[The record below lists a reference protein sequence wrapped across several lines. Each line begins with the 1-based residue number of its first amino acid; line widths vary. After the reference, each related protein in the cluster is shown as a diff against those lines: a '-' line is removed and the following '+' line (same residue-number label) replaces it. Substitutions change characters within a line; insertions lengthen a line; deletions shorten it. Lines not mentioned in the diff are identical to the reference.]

1 MFKNSELLILKIIFL
16 ANLLMLTI
24 QVNISAGE
32 DELALTY
39 NWIPQYYGKIEGDS
53 KLLYTRS
60 FSRSQLRFVD
70 IDNDGDS
77 DLFVGK
83 ADGRL
88 AFFLNQGSSITPLF
102 KLITE
107 DYEVFHSGVDEQS
120 NPALFRTVLDVGE
133 NAAPD
138 FVDIDNDGDLD
149 MFIGSQDGHIFHY
162 ENRGNRLSPKF
173 FRKTPIYMGL
183 KFVGNSV
190 PRFADINGDRAF
202 DLIVG
207 TRSGKIHVFFNS
219 GMSEEA
225 IFCEEFDVVNPPDDR
240 CKYQPEIVAD
250 ILPQVDAVPELV
262 DWDRDGDL
270 DLVAGKSDGKIN
282 FYLNIGDRYAP
293 DWNLKSNHFQ
303 FIDAGGFVAP
313 TFYDLNH
320 DNYPELFLGTA
331 TSRII
336 YYENHEILTSMLSKI
351 KSIDPESFDKTDS
364 VERILSSACKEL
376 NGLPECLTELSKA
389 FGVPEGQ
396 KIEKLDQ
403 FNPYILRRDLSIDSI
418 MEEVAD
424 YQENDA
430 AANQNEL
437 NTPGQENIEIEQDSQ
452 EEGAEDGEGQ
462 NKSIDKLKKQ
472 GIITRNQLW
481 LSSRN
486 YLKIENLVGR
496 DRHVFVTSGDWN
508 KDGRKDILLGSRT
521 GEIYAFENRTDKGT
535 DWFQIKF
542 PSLKKNKRNY
552 SAPVLSD
559 IDGDGDLDIISGNR
573 NGKIE
578 WLLNRGTDKKP
589 EWIIHDLNVSQIDV
603 GSFSKPLLND
613 MDGDED
619 LDLLIGNSKGL
630 IIYYENQGDKSK
642 PHFVLRNTRISGI
655 QMKGNSSPAFWTWNQ
670 DENPDLI
677 VGGREG
683 FLSLV
688 SHLPPKR
695 LPALRGWTL
704 EATHW
709 QKIKSAG
716 YSAPHFSDLDG
727 DNKSDMLIGDEQ
739 GNLRYW
745 INGGPSI
752 KKEEQQETKQIL
764 VENTLE
770 DEDQEVERSDSL
782 NQLETTEA
790 EQIPLKNE
798 PIEPIFEFV
807 TSKYG
812 NLDLG
817 RRAFPAFIDVDG
829 DGFLDL
835 IAGNHEG
842 ELRYYRSDHSSGS
855 VQWILESNYFLGYQ
869 GGKNAAPV
877 LTDLDGDDDLDLLV
891 GNQSGSIHYWENK
904 GISEIA
910 DFVYN
915 PTVFIGV
922 TGGRNS
928 VPAAID
934 LNADGKKD
942 LLLGKFNGQ
951 LYKYIRKD
959 IGKEFRF
966 MLERRK
972 YLDLD
977 VGLGSVPVIADI
989 NNDQQSE
996 LIIGSDSGKIF
1007 SFQADSEIQ
1016 SSKVWK
1022 PSEEY
1027 FEELK
1032 FPVGGNP
1039 VFSDLDKDGDL
1050 DMIIGSEAGTLH
1062 YFRNEGQ

>member
-1 MFKNSELLILKIIFL
+1 MFKNKKLIILNKIFL
-16 ANLLMLTI
+16 ACVVMFTI
-24 QVNISAGE
+24 QTNISKGE
-32 DELALTY
+32 EELDITFD
-39 NWIPQYYGKIEGDS
+39 WIPQYYGKIEGDS

-70 IDNDGDS
+70 IDNDADS

-88 AFFLNQGSSITPLF
+88 AFFLNQGSSTTPMF
-102 KLITE
+102 KLTTE
-107 DYEVFHSGVDEQS
+107 DYEVLHAGVDEQS

-133 NAAPD
+133 NAAPE

-162 ENRGNRLSPKF
+162 ENLGNRLSPKF
-173 FRKTPIYMGL
+173 IRKTPIYMGF
-183 KFVGNSV
+183 KFEGNSI

-219 GMSEEA
+219 GISEEA
-225 IFCEEFDVVNPPDDR
+225 IFCKEFDVLSPPDER
-240 CKYQPEIVAD
+240 CKHQPEIVAD
-250 ILPQVDAVPELV
+250 ISPQVDVVPELV

-270 DLVAGKSDGKIN
+270 DLFTGKSDGKLN
-282 FYLNIGDRYAP
+282 FYLNIGDLYSP
-293 DWNLKSNHFQ
+293 DWELKSNHFQ

-313 TFYDLNH
+313 TFHDLNN
-320 DNYPELFLGTA
+320 DSYPELFLGNA

-336 YYENHEILTSMLSKI
+336 NYENHEILTSMLSKI
-351 KSIDPESFDKTDS
+351 KLIDSASYDKNDS
-364 VERILSSACKEL
+364 VKIILSRACKEL
-376 NGLPECLTELSKA
+376 NGLPDCLNELSKA
-389 FGVPEGQ
+389 FGVSEGHKID
-396 KIEKLDQ
+396 KIED
-403 FNPYILRRDLSIDSI
+403 FAPYIFRRDLSINANL
-418 MEEVAD
+418 EEFTDA
-424 YQENDA
+424 QENFVSTK
-430 AANQNEL
+430 QNGSKDYDQETVGIDLDSKNNLTENL
-437 NTPGQENIEIEQDSQ
+437 NYS
-452 EEGAEDGEGQ
+452 
-462 NKSIDKLKKQ
+462 NKSIEKLKQQ

-508 KDGRKDILLGSRT
+508 KDGRKDILIGSRT
-521 GEIYAFENRTDKGT
+521 GEIYAFENRADKGT
-535 DWFQIKF
+535 DWYQIEL
-542 PSLKKNKRNY
+542 PSLQKNKRNF

-559 IDGDGDLDIISGNR
+559 IDSDGDLDIISGNK
-573 NGKIE
+573 NGRIE
-578 WLLNRGTDKKP
+578 WLLNIGTDKSP
-589 EWIIHDLNVSQIDV
+589 EWITHDLNVSQIDV

-619 LDLLIGNSKGL
+619 LDLLVGNSKGF
-630 IIYYENQGDKSK
+630 IIYYENQGDKIK
-642 PHFVLRNTRISGI
+642 PYFVLRNTRISGI
-655 QMKGNSSPAFWTWNQ
+655 QMKGNSSPALWTWNK
-670 DENPDLI
+670 DEHPDLI

-683 FLSLV
+683 YLSLV

-695 LPALRGWTL
+695 LPALRGWNL

-709 QKIKSAG
+709 QNIKSIG
-716 YSAPHFSDLDG
+716 YSAPHFVDLDG
-727 DNKSDMLIGDEQ
+727 DNKSDMLIGDEE

-745 INGGPSI
+745 INGGQSI
-752 KKEEQQETKQIL
+752 KKEENKETNQIL
-764 VENTLE
+764 LENTLE
-770 DEDQEVERSDSL
+770 EEDQDVRLSDSV
-782 NQLETTEA
+782 NQIESPETN
-790 EQIPLKNE
+790 QIPLKNE
-798 PIEPIFEFV
+798 PIEPIFEYV

-812 NLDLG
+812 NLDIG
-817 RRAFPAFIDVDG
+817 RRAFPAFIDIDG

-855 VQWILESNYFLGYQ
+855 VKWIFESNYFLGYQ
-869 GGKNAAPV
+869 GGINAAPV
-877 LTDLDGDDDLDLLV
+877 LSDLDGDEDLDLLV
-891 GNQSGSIHYWENK
+891 GNQSGSIDYWENK
-904 GISEIA
+904 GTSEIV

-922 TGGRNS
+922 TSGKNS
-928 VPAAID
+928 VPAVID

-942 LLLGKFNGQ
+942 LLIGKFNGQ

-959 IGKEFRF
+959 LGNEFRF
-966 MLERRK
+966 ILERRR

-989 NNDQQSE
+989 NNDQQLE
-996 LIIGSDSGKIF
+996 LIISSDSGKF
-1007 SFQADSEIQ
+1007 YSFKEDAENKDSNKWQ
-1016 SSKVWK
+1016 
-1022 PSEEY
+1022 PHDEY
-1027 FEELK
+1027 FKELK

-1039 VFSDLDKDGDL
+1039 VFADLDKDGDL
-1050 DMIIGSEAGTLH
+1050 DLIIGSEAGTLH
-1062 YFRNEGQ
+1062 YYRNEGQ

>member
-424 YQENDA
+424 YQENGA
-430 AANQNEL
+430 ATNQNEL
-437 NTPGQENIEIEQDSQ
+437 NTPGQENIAIEQDFQ
-452 EEGAEDGEGQ
+452 EEGCLLYTSPSPRD
-462 NKSIDKLKKQ
+462 
-472 GIITRNQLW
+472 
-481 LSSRN
+481 LSTSRM
-486 YLKIENLVGR
+486 
-496 DRHVFVTSGDWN
+496 
-508 KDGRKDILLGSRT
+508 
-521 GEIYAFENRTDKGT
+521 
-535 DWFQIKF
+535 
-542 PSLKKNKRNY
+542 PS
-552 SAPVLSD
+552 SA
-559 IDGDGDLDIISGNR
+559 
-573 NGKIE
+573 
-578 WLLNRGTDKKP
+578 
-589 EWIIHDLNVSQIDV
+589 
-603 GSFSKPLLND
+603 
-613 MDGDED
+613 
-619 LDLLIGNSKGL
+619 
-630 IIYYENQGDKSK
+630 
-642 PHFVLRNTRISGI
+642 
-655 QMKGNSSPAFWTWNQ
+655 
-670 DENPDLI
+670 
-677 VGGREG
+677 
-683 FLSLV
+683 
-688 SHLPPKR
+688 
-695 LPALRGWTL
+695 
-704 EATHW
+704 
-709 QKIKSAG
+709 
-716 YSAPHFSDLDG
+716 
-727 DNKSDMLIGDEQ
+727 
-739 GNLRYW
+739 
-745 INGGPSI
+745 
-752 KKEEQQETKQIL
+752 
-764 VENTLE
+764 
-770 DEDQEVERSDSL
+770 
-782 NQLETTEA
+782 
-790 EQIPLKNE
+790 
-798 PIEPIFEFV
+798 
-807 TSKYG
+807 
-812 NLDLG
+812 
-817 RRAFPAFIDVDG
+817 
-829 DGFLDL
+829 
-835 IAGNHEG
+835 
-842 ELRYYRSDHSSGS
+842 
-855 VQWILESNYFLGYQ
+855 
-869 GGKNAAPV
+869 
-877 LTDLDGDDDLDLLV
+877 
-891 GNQSGSIHYWENK
+891 
-904 GISEIA
+904 
-910 DFVYN
+910 
-915 PTVFIGV
+915 
-922 TGGRNS
+922 
-928 VPAAID
+928 
-934 LNADGKKD
+934 
-942 LLLGKFNGQ
+942 
-951 LYKYIRKD
+951 
-959 IGKEFRF
+959 
-966 MLERRK
+966 
-972 YLDLD
+972 
-977 VGLGSVPVIADI
+977 
-989 NNDQQSE
+989 
-996 LIIGSDSGKIF
+996 
-1007 SFQADSEIQ
+1007 
-1016 SSKVWK
+1016 
-1022 PSEEY
+1022 
-1027 FEELK
+1027 
-1032 FPVGGNP
+1032 
-1039 VFSDLDKDGDL
+1039 
-1050 DMIIGSEAGTLH
+1050 
-1062 YFRNEGQ
+1062 

>member
-1 MFKNSELLILKIIFL
+1 MFV
-16 ANLLMLTI
+16 I
-24 QVNISAGE
+24 QVNI
-32 DELALTY
+32 LASEGDLDLTY
-39 NWIPQYYGKIEGDS
+39 KWIPQYYGKIEGDS

-70 IDNDGDS
+70 IDNDDDS
-77 DLFVGK
+77 DLFIGK

-88 AFFLNQGSSITPLF
+88 AFFLNQGNSTTPLF
-102 KLITE
+102 ILITE

-120 NPALFRTVLDVGE
+120 NPSLFRTVLDVGQ
-133 NAAPD
+133 NAAPE
-138 FVDIDNDGDLD
+138 FVDIDNDGDMD

-183 KFVGNSV
+183 KFEGNSI

-202 DLIVG
+202 DMLVG

-219 GMSEEA
+219 GISEQA
-225 IFCEEFDVVNPPDDR
+225 IFCGEFDVSNPPDDR
-240 CKYQPEIVAD
+240 CKYQPEIVAN

-270 DLVAGKSDGKIN
+270 DMVAGKSDGKIN
-282 FYLNIGDRYAP
+282 FYLNIGNRFVP
-293 DWNLKSNHFQ
+293 DWKLKSNHFQ

-313 TFYDLNH
+313 TFYDLNR

-336 YYENHEILTSMLSKI
+336 NYENHEILTSLLSKI
-351 KSIDPESFDKTDS
+351 KSIDPDSFEKTDS
-364 VERILSSACKEL
+364 VERILSTVCKAL
-376 NGLPECLTELSKA
+376 NGLPECLTELSRA
-389 FGVPEGQ
+389 FGVPEGK
-396 KIEKLDQ
+396 KIEKLDE
-403 FNPYILRRDLSIDSI
+403 FKTYIFRSDLSIDSS

-424 YQENDA
+424 LKKNDNEGNQNVPNADDQENV
-430 AANQNEL
+430 
-437 NTPGQENIEIEQDSQ
+437 GIEQDSQ
-452 EEGAEDGEGQ
+452 EEEAEDRKKQ
-462 NKSIDKLKKQ
+462 NTNIEKLKKQ
-472 GIITRNQLW
+472 AIITRNQLW

-486 YLKIENLVGR
+486 YLKIENLVGS
-496 DRHVFVTSGDWN
+496 DRHVFVSSGDWN
-508 KDGRKDILLGSRT
+508 KDGRNDILLGSRT

-535 DWFQIKF
+535 DWYQIKY
-542 PSLKKNKRNY
+542 PSLQKNKRNY

-559 IDGDGDLDIISGNR
+559 IDGDGDLDIICGNR
-573 NGKIE
+573 KGRIE
-578 WLLNRGTDKKP
+578 WLLNHGTDKKP

-630 IIYYENQGDKSK
+630 IIYYENQGDKIK

-655 QMKGNSSPAFWTWNQ
+655 QMEGNSSPSLWTWNK
-670 DENPDLI
+670 DEHPDLI
-677 VGGREG
+677 VGGRKG
-683 FLSLV
+683 YMSLV

-709 QKIKSAG
+709 QNIKSVG
-716 YSAPHFSDLDG
+716 YSTPHFSDLDR
-727 DNKSDMLIGDEQ
+727 DNKSDLLIGDEQ

-745 INGGPSI
+745 INGGSSI
-752 KKEEQQETKQIL
+752 KNEEIQETEQLL

-770 DEDQEVERSDSL
+770 DEDQDLDRSDSV
-782 NQLETTEA
+782 NQLESPES
-790 EQIPLKNE
+790 EQISLKNE
-798 PIEPIFEFV
+798 PIEPIFEFI

-812 NLDLG
+812 NLDIG
-817 RRAFPAFIDVDG
+817 RRAFPAFIDIDG

-869 GGKNAAPV
+869 AGKNAAPV
-877 LTDLDGDDDLDLLV
+877 LYDLDGDDDLDLLV

-904 GISEIA
+904 GISEIV

-922 TGGRNS
+922 TSGRNS
-928 VPAAID
+928 VPAVID
-934 LNADGKKD
+934 LNADGKND

-959 IGKEFRF
+959 FGKEFRF

-977 VGLGSVPVIADI
+977 VGLGSVPVVVDI
-989 NNDQQSE
+989 NNNQQSE
-996 LIIGSDSGKIF
+996 LIIGSDSGRIY
-1007 SFQADSEIQ
+1007 SYQAVSENQ
-1016 SSKVWK
+1016 GPNTWK
-1022 PSEEY
+1022 PFDEY
-1027 FEELK
+1027 FKELK

-1039 VFSDLDKDGDL
+1039 VFADLDKDGDL
-1050 DMIIGSEAGTLH
+1050 DLIIGSEAGTLH

>member
-1 MFKNSELLILKIIFL
+1 
-16 ANLLMLTI
+16 
-24 QVNISAGE
+24 
-32 DELALTY
+32 
-39 NWIPQYYGKIEGDS
+39 
-53 KLLYTRS
+53 
-60 FSRSQLRFVD
+60 
-70 IDNDGDS
+70 
-77 DLFVGK
+77 
-83 ADGRL
+83 
-88 AFFLNQGSSITPLF
+88 
-102 KLITE
+102 
-107 DYEVFHSGVDEQS
+107 
-120 NPALFRTVLDVGE
+120 
-133 NAAPD
+133 
-138 FVDIDNDGDLD
+138 
-149 MFIGSQDGHIFHY
+149 
-162 ENRGNRLSPKF
+162 
-173 FRKTPIYMGL
+173 MG
-183 KFVGNSV
+183 
-190 PRFADINGDRAF
+190 
-202 DLIVG
+202 
-207 TRSGKIHVFFNS
+207 
-219 GMSEEA
+219 
-225 IFCEEFDVVNPPDDR
+225 
-240 CKYQPEIVAD
+240 
-250 ILPQVDAVPELV
+250 
-262 DWDRDGDL
+262 
-270 DLVAGKSDGKIN
+270 
-282 FYLNIGDRYAP
+282 
-293 DWNLKSNHFQ
+293 
-303 FIDAGGFVAP
+303 
-313 TFYDLNH
+313 
-320 DNYPELFLGTA
+320 
-331 TSRII
+331 
-336 YYENHEILTSMLSKI
+336 
-351 KSIDPESFDKTDS
+351 
-364 VERILSSACKEL
+364 
-376 NGLPECLTELSKA
+376 
-389 FGVPEGQ
+389 
-396 KIEKLDQ
+396 
-403 FNPYILRRDLSIDSI
+403 
-418 MEEVAD
+418 
-424 YQENDA
+424 
-430 AANQNEL
+430 
-437 NTPGQENIEIEQDSQ
+437 
-452 EEGAEDGEGQ
+452 
-462 NKSIDKLKKQ
+462 
-472 GIITRNQLW
+472 
-481 LSSRN
+481 
-486 YLKIENLVGR
+486 
-496 DRHVFVTSGDWN
+496 
-508 KDGRKDILLGSRT
+508 
-521 GEIYAFENRTDKGT
+521 
-535 DWFQIKF
+535 
-542 PSLKKNKRNY
+542 
-552 SAPVLSD
+552 
-559 IDGDGDLDIISGNR
+559 
-573 NGKIE
+573 
-578 WLLNRGTDKKP
+578 
-589 EWIIHDLNVSQIDV
+589 
-603 GSFSKPLLND
+603 
-613 MDGDED
+613 GDED

-630 IIYYENQGDKSK
+630 IIYYENQGDKSE
-642 PHFVLRNTRISGI
+642 PQFVLRNTRISGI

-683 FLSLV
+683 FLSVV

-709 QKIKSAG
+709 QKIKSVG

-745 INGGPSI
+745 INGGSSI

-790 EQIPLKNE
+790 EQIPLKTE

-942 LLLGKFNGQ
+942 LLMGKFNGQ

-977 VGLGSVPVIADI
+977 VGLGSVP
-989 NNDQQSE
+989 
-996 LIIGSDSGKIF
+996 GS
-1007 SFQADSEIQ
+1007 
-1016 SSKVWK
+1016 
-1022 PSEEY
+1022 
-1027 FEELK
+1027 
-1032 FPVGGNP
+1032 
-1039 VFSDLDKDGDL
+1039 
-1050 DMIIGSEAGTLH
+1050 
-1062 YFRNEGQ
+1062 